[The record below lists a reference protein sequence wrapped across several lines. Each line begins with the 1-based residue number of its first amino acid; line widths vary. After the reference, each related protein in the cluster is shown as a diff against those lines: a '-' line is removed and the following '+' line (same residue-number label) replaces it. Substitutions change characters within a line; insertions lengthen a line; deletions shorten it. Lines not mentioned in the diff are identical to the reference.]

1 MIEILKNR
9 SNNICE
15 LCESS
20 SRHFEC
26 YTVPPKKGI
35 DPAECVLICENC
47 QTNIQNL
54 DTADSNYW
62 RCLGT
67 AIWSSVPAIKV
78 LCAHI
83 LQKTDTDWSRDL
95 TDNIWLEEEQQQWLE
110 EMNETASVHKDSN
123 GNILANGDSVV
134 LIKDLN
140 VKGAGFTA
148 KRGTSVK
155 NIRLVEDNPTQIEGK
170 VEGQQI
176 VILTQYVKK

>member
-1 MIEILKNR
+1 MIDNLKAR
-9 SNNICE
+9 SNNLCE

-20 SRHFEC
+20 SGHFEC
-26 YTVPPKKGI
+26 YTVPPKKGL

-47 QTNIQNL
+47 HTNIHNL
-54 DTADSNYW
+54 DTADNNYW

-67 AIWSSVPAIKV
+67 AIWSAVPAIKV
-78 LCAHI
+78 LCMHI
-83 LQKTDTDWSRDL
+83 LKKTDTEWSRDL
-95 TDNIWLEEEQQQWLE
+95 TDNIWLEEEEQNWLE
-110 EMNETASVHKDSN
+110 EMSKTATLHKDSN
-123 GNILANGDSVV
+123 GNILLNGDSVV
-134 LIKDLN
+134 LIKDLD

-155 NIRLVEDNPTQIEGK
+155 NIRLVEDNPGQIEGK